1 MSHKITIANDDI
13 FLWTTSQ
20 IDHDDMGKHLLLS
33 VNVFC
38 FFTNHQ
44 SQIIARNALL
54 ENIEGRLHFAFI

>member
-20 IDHDDMGKHLLLS
+20 IDQDDMGKHLLLS
-33 VNVFC
+33 VND

-44 SQIIARNALL
+44 SQIIV
-54 ENIEGRLHFAFI
+54 IYD